1 MIAFE
6 RFGQRYVLTDP
17 AHIDAFR
24 AAGWEEVA
32 PDTQPVDLRAM
43 TKGELIAHAEGLGIK
58 VTGKKDDMIAAIE
71 EALRA

>member
-24 AAGWEEVA
+24 AAGWVEVSA
-32 PDTQPVDLRAM
+32 QPVDLRAM

-71 EALRA
+71 EALKK